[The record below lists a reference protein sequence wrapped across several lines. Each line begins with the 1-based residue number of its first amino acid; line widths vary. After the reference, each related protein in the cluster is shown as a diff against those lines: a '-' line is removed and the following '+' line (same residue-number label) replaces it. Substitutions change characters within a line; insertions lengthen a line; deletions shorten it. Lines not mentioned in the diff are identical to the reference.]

1 MNPDQRILGTNP
13 REAAISIGPGAPQPG
28 PRVGSLQDRELMAK
42 DEDLSLA
49 LGLVTVRSDP
59 EDQPEDEVADRHEHR
74 RMI

>member
-1 MNPDQRILGTNP
+1 
-13 REAAISIGPGAPQPG
+13 
-28 PRVGSLQDRELMAK
+28 MAK

-59 EDQPEDEVADRHEHR
+59 EEQPEDEVADREEHC